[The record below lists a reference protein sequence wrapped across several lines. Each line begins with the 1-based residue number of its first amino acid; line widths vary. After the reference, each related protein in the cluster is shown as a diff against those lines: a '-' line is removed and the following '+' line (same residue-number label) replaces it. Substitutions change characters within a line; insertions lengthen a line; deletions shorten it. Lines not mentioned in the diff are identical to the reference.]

1 MKLIHMQ
8 TTITTVFGVD
18 DGEGNAITQQPITVN
33 VSVFKPEAF
42 TEAYTAIANA
52 RDQAVANSESVESP
66 IEESSKSKDEKVRDP
81 GRKD

>member
-42 TEAYTAIANA
+42 GSQDYIKTDITGALRLPIGCSTSVTATPL
-52 RDQAVANSESVESP
+52 RYMAVTSRRA
-66 IEESSKSKDEKVRDP
+66 
-81 GRKD
+81 